1 MPIAVPV
8 GPVAGAQDEDGF
20 DQSPDSGN
28 DRSDEDDPSDQGQ
41 QQLSHGLA
49 GISQIEVVHAEG
61 AEEQA
66 EQAGDDLRLLRVAIA
81 GLLLGRLIVGLL
93 RVGWWLIV
101 CGLRVLGLSRLL
113 IIGGLRR
120 LCVIR
125 RSVRRLAVDG
135 LCRLRR
141 LSRLPVSGSGRAIC
155 GDGRTVSSRLTIW
168 LTIAIRTAGDVV
180 ALRTRGISLH
190 GLLRCV
196 RVGIVRL

>member
-141 LSRLPVSGSGRAIC
+141 LSRLPAEPY
-155 GDGRTVSSRLTIW
+155 
-168 LTIAIRTAGDVV
+168 AGTDEP
-180 ALRTRGISLH
+180 
-190 GLLRCV
+190 
-196 RVGIVRL
+196 

>member
-141 LSRLPVSGSGRAIC
+141 LSRLPVSGSGRAI
-155 GDGRTVSSRLTIW
+155 
-168 LTIAIRTAGDVV
+168 AGTDEP
-180 ALRTRGISLH
+180 
-190 GLLRCV
+190 
-196 RVGIVRL
+196 

>member
-41 QQLSHGLA
+41 QQLGHGLA
-49 GISQIEVVHAEG
+49 CVSQIEVVHAEG

-93 RVGWWLIV
+93 REVG
-101 CGLRVLGLSRLL
+101 G
-113 IIGGLRR
+113 
-120 LCVIR
+120 
-125 RSVRRLAVDG
+125 
-135 LCRLRR
+135 
-141 LSRLPVSGSGRAIC
+141 
-155 GDGRTVSSRLTIW
+155 
-168 LTIAIRTAGDVV
+168 
-180 ALRTRGISLH
+180 
-190 GLLRCV
+190 
-196 RVGIVRL
+196 

>member
-41 QQLSHGLA
+41 QQLGHGLA
-49 GISQIEVVHAEG
+49 CVSQIEVVHAEG

-113 IIGGLRR
+113 IIGG
-120 LCVIR
+120 C
-125 RSVRRLAVDG
+125 AD
-135 LCRLRR
+135 C
-141 LSRLPVSGSGRAIC
+141 A
-155 GDGRTVSSRLTIW
+155 
-168 LTIAIRTAGDVV
+168 
-180 ALRTRGISLH
+180 
-190 GLLRCV
+190 
-196 RVGIVRL
+196 